1 MAACAAILAAEKAG
15 KEIRGYERSAVART
29 KREIDR
35 VASGPVDYV
44 KRKSEKRAAKR
55 RIEDYGEDCA
65 NPEERKA
72 CERDLEGFALRY
84 FPRRFTLAFSDDHR
98 RMIDLLQSTIL
109 DGGQFAV
116 AMPRGSG
123 KTTVMETACIW
134 AALYGHRRFVFVV
147 GADATAAAQ
156 ITESIRQ
163 ELEDNELLSEDFR
176 HACKPIAALEGIARR
191 AEGQAYSDG
200 TPTKL
205 EWTKEGI
212 RLPCRSM
219 RGGSV
224 MRATGI
230 TGRIRGAKAS
240 LADGSQVRPDLVL
253 VDDPQTDES
262 ARSASQVQRRMGTIN
277 GTILGLG
284 GPGQR
289 IAALCAATVIQR
301 GDVADQLLDRK
312 KSPGWQGFTGRLMV
326 SMPTKKNLWDEYAE
340 ILSDDLRLERGR
352 DRATKFYAANR
363 EAMDAGAKAAW
374 AQRYEPGELSAIQ
387 HAMNLLIRNQEAF
400 YAEYQNQ
407 PLGLEASDALVQLE
421 PEAVAKRLN
430 RKKPGVVPVG
440 AQELVAF
447 IDVGEGVLWYQV
459 AAFQQG
465 FRGDCVAYGAWPE
478 PGRAYFTKAESKDLL
493 RSRYPLG
500 SIQATWTAA
509 LTELCEMLMARDW
522 QGEDGESHRIS
533 LALID
538 AGDGDA
544 TDTIFEFIAQSP
556 FRDRL
561 HPSRGKGIGA
571 TNRPMGDWPKNKG
584 DTLGN
589 GWRIQRNKVRR
600 QKEVVI
606 DVNRWKSFVAD
617 RLTAPAGGP
626 SCYYLHGDHSGAHEL
641 MSHHLCSER
650 RIRVTAV
657 GRSVDEWRIKPGQDN
672 DLLDTTV
679 GVHVAASI
687 RGIRLSD
694 LPSQENRGAGPVSFA
709 EQQRAARERRR
720 A

>member
-1 MAACAAILAAEKAG
+1 MQKVKRRAEVRAGVRDIGKIPSPVNHKRRKRCAQDLLAFL
-15 KEIRGYERSAVART
+15 RGYLPAR
-29 KREIDR
+29 
-35 VASGPVDYV
+35 
-44 KRKSEKRAAKR
+44 
-55 RIEDYGEDCA
+55 
-65 NPEERKA
+65 
-72 CERDLEGFALRY
+72 
-84 FPRRFTLAFSDDHR
+84 FPLAFSHDHLQA
-98 RMIDLLQSTIL
+98 IDGIQGIIL
-109 DGGQFAV
+109 FGGLRAL

-123 KTTVMETACIW
+123 KTTILEGACVW
-134 AALYGHRRFVFVV
+134 ALLYGHRKFLCVV
-147 GADATAAAQ
+147 AATGAAALA
-156 ITESIRQ
+156 ILENIKS
-163 ELEDNELLSEDFR
+163 ELEHNDALLADFPD
-176 HACKPIAALEGIARR
+176 ACYPIRKLGGVAQR
-191 AEGQAYSDG
+191 AEAQTANGL
-200 TPTKL
+200 PTHVV
-205 EWTKEGI
+205 WTSSEV
-212 RLPCRSM
+212 RLPAM
-219 RGGSV
+219 AAGGGAVIQTSGL
-224 MRATGI
+224 TGA
-230 TGRIRGAKAS
+230 IRGAKAS
-240 LADGSQVRPDLVL
+240 RADGTSVRPDLVL
-253 VDDPQTDES
+253 IDDFQTRKS
-262 ARSASQVQRRMGTIN
+262 AKSSAQTTSRLQIMQSD
-277 GTILGLG
+277 ILGLA
-284 GPGQR
+284 GPGQT
-289 IAALCAATVIQR
+289 IAAFCACTIIHR
-301 GDVADQLLDRK
+301 GDGAAQILDRRMHPEWQGTTARLMRSMPSK
-312 KSPGWQGFTGRLMV
+312 SALVKWDEYTEIYKEDLANPAIAPESKLIRSTAFYRDNRAAMDDGADPAWPERKSPGELT
-326 SMPTKKNLWDEYAE
+326 
-340 ILSDDLRLERGR
+340 
-352 DRATKFYAANR
+352 AT
-363 EAMDAGAKAAW
+363 
-374 AQRYEPGELSAIQ
+374 Q
-387 HAMNLLIRNQEAF
+387 HAMNLLITRGQEAF

-407 PLGLEASDALVQLE
+407 PLGLEAADALVQLE

-509 LTELCEMLMARDW
+509 LTELCEMLMGRDW

-687 RGIRLSD
+687 RGIRLAD
-694 LPSQENRGAGPVSFA
+694 LPSQENRGGVPVSFA